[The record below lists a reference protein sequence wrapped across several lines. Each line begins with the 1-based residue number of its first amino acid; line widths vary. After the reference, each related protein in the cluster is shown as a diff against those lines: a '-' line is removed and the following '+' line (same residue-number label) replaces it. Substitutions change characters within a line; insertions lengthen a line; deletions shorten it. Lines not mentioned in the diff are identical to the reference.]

1 MVKYMENND
10 KPKRFSLSETRF
22 MRFIGGKNLM
32 FGLLML
38 IMIGLTIFIFDKVS
52 YIFHPFVII
61 FNTIAAP
68 VILGLILFYL
78 LNPVIQFM
86 ERYNIPRLW
95 GIIILF
101 CFAAAVIALVVNLLI
116 PVISDQIKTFAHN
129 FPRYVDKFNE
139 MVDQVT
145 SWSHFAGMS
154 DFYTQIQDQLDKIAK
169 KVPTMVSVSYTHLT
183 LPTILRV

>member
-1 MVKYMENND
+1 MENND

-86 ERYNIPRLW
+86 ERYNIP
-95 GIIILF
+95 
-101 CFAAAVIALVVNLLI
+101 
-116 PVISDQIKTFAHN
+116 
-129 FPRYVDKFNE
+129 
-139 MVDQVT
+139 
-145 SWSHFAGMS
+145 
-154 DFYTQIQDQLDKIAK
+154 
-169 KVPTMVSVSYTHLT
+169 
-183 LPTILRV
+183 